1 MSDAVS
7 AQQRTAHRAAVFRRW
22 AFILPALLWTAAFFV
37 VPLLIMGVY
46 SFWQRVGTRLVTD
59 LTLVNYDTFFERT
72 YFVGSLLNSL
82 EVTVITTIVSVVLAY
97 PLAYILAYQVPR
109 QWQRVALLVAIVP
122 FWTSYVVRSYSW
134 LLVLAKGGV
143 VNGALMSLG
152 IIDEPLVLTHHRGA
166 TIVGFVHFFT
176 MMLTLTIYANLVQ
189 ISPNYSLAASDLG
202 ASRLQTFLRITLPL
216 SLPGVMV
223 GAYLTFVLAIGDYAT
238 PQILGGFSE
247 LLMPQAIILQVQR
260 HADFP
265 MAAAM
270 SMVLMV
276 VVTLVFA
283 ACARWLKMDRV

>member
-1 MSDAVS
+1 MSDVVS
-7 AQQRTAHRAAVFRRW
+7 TQQRPAHRAAVFRPW

-59 LTLVNYDTFFERT
+59 FTLVNYDTFFERT
-72 YFVGSLLNSL
+72 YFVRSLLNSL

-109 QWQRVALLVAIVP
+109 KWQRVALLLAIVP

-134 LLVLAKGGV
+134 LLVLAEGGV

-152 IIDEPLVLTHHRGA
+152 IVDEPLVMTHHRGS

-176 MMLTLTIYANLVQ
+176 MLLTLTIYANLIQ
-189 ISPNYSLAASDLG
+189 ISPNYRLAASDLG

-223 GAYLTFVLAIGDYAT
+223 GAFFTFVLAIGDYAT

-247 LLMPQAIILQVQR
+247 LLMPQAIIMQVQR
-260 HADFP
+260 HANFP
-265 MAAAM
+265 MATAM

-276 VVTLVFA
+276 VVTLVFV
-283 ACARWLKMDRV
+283 ACVRWLKMERV